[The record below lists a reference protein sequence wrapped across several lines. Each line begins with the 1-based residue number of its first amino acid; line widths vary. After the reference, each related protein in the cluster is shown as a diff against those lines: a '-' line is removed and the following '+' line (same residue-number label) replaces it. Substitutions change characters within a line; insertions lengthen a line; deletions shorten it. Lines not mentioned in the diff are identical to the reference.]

1 MVGPLAYTKWV
12 CMRANL
18 TSFFIRLDEVE
29 IYRGISSGLQT
40 RVSHLH
46 VRLAVIANANEAASF
61 LSFNQILITLWL
73 YVFIILT
80 ALLRPNAYNIL
91 PHFTSFENNSNV
103 VLIGRKVKLNEN
115 LHINKFRK
123 AMYSFAPETNNVMY

>member
-61 LSFNQILITLWL
+61 LSFN
-73 YVFIILT
+73 
-80 ALLRPNAYNIL
+80 
-91 PHFTSFENNSNV
+91 
-103 VLIGRKVKLNEN
+103 
-115 LHINKFRK
+115 
-123 AMYSFAPETNNVMY
+123 